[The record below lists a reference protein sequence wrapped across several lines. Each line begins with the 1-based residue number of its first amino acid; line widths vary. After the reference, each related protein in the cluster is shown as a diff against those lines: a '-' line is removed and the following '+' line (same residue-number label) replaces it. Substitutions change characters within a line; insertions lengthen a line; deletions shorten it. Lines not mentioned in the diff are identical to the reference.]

1 MKKLFVAGSGIKFLS
16 HLTFETLGLIKQCDC
31 VCFLVNDPAMKKWI
45 IDNSKK
51 SVSLDELYFKTNLR
65 KNSYASISAEIV
77 KIAKAHDTTCFVTY
91 GHPLVLSN
99 TSTKLIKE
107 IEDNNQ
113 DITIDVL
120 PGISSLDT
128 LLCDLKFDPGTLGL
142 QVYESTAF
150 INGNYNV
157 NTNSHLILWQIGI
170 SGVNTIIKSDDE
182 LLSNIERKNAIAKL
196 KDKLLGIYNKNHS
209 IVLYV
214 AGTYPSI
221 PFTKEII
228 YLNNLDSY
236 FIPRLATAYVPPLL

>member
-1 MKKLFVAGSGIKFLS
+1 MKKLFVVGSGIKFLS

-51 SVSLDELYFKTNLR
+51 SISLDELYFKTNLR
-65 KNSYASISAEIV
+65 KNSYDSISTEIV

-91 GHPLVLSN
+91 GHPLVLSD
-99 TSTKLIKE
+99 TSTKVIKE
-107 IEDNNQ
+107 LGENNQ
-113 DITIDVL
+113 EIMIEVL

-128 LLCDLKFDPGTLGL
+128 LLCDLKFDPGVLGL

-157 NTNSHLILWQIGI
+157 NTNSHFILWQIGI
-170 SGVNTIIKSDDE
+170 SGVNTIINCDDE
-182 LLSNIERKNAIAKL
+182 LLNNIERKNALKKL
-196 KDKLLGIYNKNHS
+196 KDKLLGVYDKNHAL
-209 IVLYV
+209 VLYV

-221 PFTKEII
+221 PFTKEDI
-228 YLNNLDSY
+228 YLNDLDSY
-236 FIPRLATAYVPPLL
+236 AIPRLATAYIPPII